1 MNDVTCVYQ
10 GRALLG
16 ECPVWNE
23 RDHGLYWTD
32 IYKPSINR
40 FDPASA
46 TNTVWDMPESV
57 GSFAFRQQGGLIAGT
72 RTGFAFIDL
81 EAWTFEKLANPL
93 PDDPEIRMND
103 GKCDPQGR
111 FWVGSMIESLDQP
124 VGVLYR
130 YDPDGTWH
138 EVVRDLYCPNGLAF
152 SPDGATMYR
161 PDSRRDTI
169 WASDYDAATGTFS
182 NERAFVQTQLT
193 EGRPDGAAVDAEGYY
208 WIANVQGW
216 RVTRY
221 TPEGIVDRVIAV
233 PAQRPTMCAFGGPD
247 LKTPLHHHRH
257 LSAGGQVSEE
267 AAAGGRAVRRRPRRE
282 GPARPSLRRLA
293 RDLAGAVLGA

>member
-1 MNDVTCVYQ
+1 MNDVTCVYE

-23 RDHGLYWTD
+23 RDQGLYWTD
-32 IYKPSINR
+32 IYRPSINR

-57 GSFAFRQQGGLIAGT
+57 ASFAFREQGGLIAGT

-81 EAWTFEKLANPL
+81 EAGTFERLANPL
-93 PDDPEIRMND
+93 PDNPEFRMND
-103 GKCDPQGR
+103 GKCDPHGR

-138 EVVRDLYCPNGLAF
+138 QVVRDLYCPNGLAF

-161 PDSRRDTI
+161 ADSRQDTI
-169 WASDYDAATGTFS
+169 WASDYEIATGTFS
-182 NERAFVQTQLT
+182 NERVFVETQLT
-193 EGRPDGAAVDAEGYY
+193 EGRPDGAAVDAEGHY

-233 PAQRPTMCAFGGPD
+233 PAQRPTMCAFGGPN
-247 LKTPLHHHRH
+247 LATLYITTGTYPLEDRY
-257 LSAGGQVSEE
+257 
-267 AAAGGRAVRRRPRRE
+267 
-282 GPARPSLRRLA
+282 LRKQP
-293 RDLAGAVLGA
+293 LAGALFAVEVGVRGRLDHRFAG